1 MSRNIDPRN
10 IEVIEDDLAEILRQ
24 KTPAERIAMAADA
37 NETARIITAAGIRHC
52 HPEWSEQQVQR
63 EVARRMLGEAD

>member
-1 MSRNIDPRN
+1 MSRLIDLKN
-10 IEVIEDDLAEILRQ
+10 VEVIDDALADILRQ
-24 KTPAERIAMAADA
+24 KSPAERIAMAADA
-37 NETARIITAAGIRHC
+37 NETARIIAAAGIRHC